1 MTHIKN
7 HIIFIVTFLFI
18 LIFCQTAFS
27 NSISVSPDPL
37 FVERHGSNT
46 AIVEILNNQRSPLN
60 NIPVTAT
67 SSDESVATV
76 TPAKGLTN
84 SDGQVLFTITGI
96 SNGTAT
102 VNFSTDTLIEPLS
115 VTVLSNIAPCA
126 IASSSGGGVDNF
138 GPEKMND
145 NVEKED
151 CSYHWIRT
159 RNEIGQKRQGW
170 IRLDWSENVTVSEM
184 IIQTTNCDESC
195 GKDLDDPFYIDPG
208 RNTGSGIVQ
217 YLDEDEIT
225 WITSGEFVDEVGD
238 VEYIFTKTIIT
249 KAIRIKKVLPSMQ
262 CKGQQ
267 SNPVVF
273 EWKVLGIPSCR

>member
-27 NSISVSPDPL
+27 NSISVSPDTL

-60 NIPVTAT
+60 SIPVTAT

-84 SDGQVLFTITGI
+84 SDGQASFTITGI

-225 WITSGEFVDEVGD
+225 WITNGEFVDEVGD

-249 KAIRIKKVLPSMQ
+249 KAIRIKKVLPSTQ

-273 EWKVLGIPSCR
+273 EWKVLGTPSCR

>member
-1 MTHIKN
+1 MPS
-7 HIIFIVTFLFI
+7 
-18 LIFCQTAFS
+18 A
-27 NSISVSPDPL
+27 PP
-37 FVERHGSNT
+37 G
-46 AIVEILNNQRSPLN
+46 
-60 NIPVTAT
+60 
-67 SSDESVATV
+67 V
-76 TPAKGLTN
+76 TPRP
-84 SDGQVLFTITGI
+84 GQ
-96 SNGTAT
+96 T
-102 VNFSTDTLIEPLS
+102 VSR
-115 VTVLSNIAPCA
+115 CA
-126 IASSSGGGVDNF
+126 DSSSGGGVDEF
-138 GPEKMND
+138 GPEMMND
-145 NVEKED
+145 GIGKDD

-195 GKDLDDPFYIDPG
+195 GKDSDDPFYIDPG

-225 WITSGEFVDEVGD
+225 WITNGEFVDEVGD

-273 EWKVLGIPSCR
+273 EWKVLGTPSCR